1 MAFSPIKKLLQDIKS
16 GKMVVLMDDE
26 NRENEGDLI
35 CAAEMV
41 TKESIN
47 FMAKFGK
54 GLICLPLS
62 NYYAEKLELAQMASH
77 NTDNHETA
85 FTISIDH
92 LSTSTGISAE
102 DRALTAKMVAN
113 DSSKAKDFRRPG
125 HLFPLLAKEGG
136 VLARNGHTEATVDL
150 CRLAGLKE
158 CGLCCEIMAEDGSMM
173 RKDELLAFAQKHDL
187 AIATIKQLQDYRR
200 QEEGGVV
207 REIEIQL
214 PTQFGHFT
222 AYGYSEVVASKEHVE
237 GQLVANEMKIG
248 IVVSRFNELIT
259 SKLLSG
265 AVDGLLRHGVSEED
279 IDIVWVPGAFEIPY
293 MARKMALYKDY
304 DAIICLGVVIKG
316 STDHYDYVCNEVTKG
331 IGHLNSQS
339 DIPHIFG
346 VLTTDNIEQAI
357 ERAGTKAGNKGYDCA
372 LSAIEMVNL
381 DKKLRER

>member
-1 MAFSPIKKLLQDIKS
+1 M
-16 GKMVVLMDDE
+16 
-26 NRENEGDLI
+26 
-35 CAAEMV
+35 
-41 TKESIN
+41 
-47 FMAKFGK
+47 
-54 GLICLPLS
+54 
-62 NYYAEKLELAQMASH
+62 
-77 NTDNHETA
+77 
-85 FTISIDH
+85 TII
-92 LSTSTGISAE
+92 
-102 DRALTAKMVAN
+102 
-113 DSSKAKDFRRPG
+113 
-125 HLFPLLAKEGG
+125 
-136 VLARNGHTEATVDL
+136 
-150 CRLAGLKE
+150 
-158 CGLCCEIMAEDGSMM
+158 
-173 RKDELLAFAQKHDL
+173 
-187 AIATIKQLQDYRR
+187 
-200 QEEGGVV
+200 
-207 REIEIQL
+207 
-214 PTQFGHFT
+214 
-222 AYGYSEVVASKEHVE
+222 E

-339 DIPHIFG
+339 DILHIFG